1 MPAVQAE
8 GAVIRQAVRFVRW
21 ERGYM
26 YITRRSFAV
35 LAAASALNLG
45 PSKIWASAVEDVP
58 VPVPRVPVPVPVLSP
73 SVKTLA
79 ERLPLT
85 NPDYAKAKTEF
96 LPQIVSYV
104 SEEQAGTI
112 VIDTD
117 QRHLY
122 FVLAPGLAKR
132 YGIAVGREGF
142 AWSGTATIKRKTKWP
157 AWFPPQ
163 QMQARD
169 REARR
174 WRRGMPGGPRNP
186 LGARALYLYKGEAD
200 TMFRIHG
207 TRDPKSIGKAASSG
221 CIRMFN
227 ADVMEL
233 YEAVPIG
240 TKVVVLPST
249 QVVAQAAK
257 KPARSRRQQRL
268 REARRRERQRMR
280 IAAYRRRRRRTLF
293 GMFGI
298 GDGLW

>member
-1 MPAVQAE
+1 
-8 GAVIRQAVRFVRW
+8 
-21 ERGYM
+21 M
-26 YITRRSFAV
+26 YISRRSFAL
-35 LAAASALNLG
+35 LAAASAVSLG
-45 PSKIWASAVEDVP
+45 SRKPWASAVENVP
-58 VPVPRVPVPVPVLSP
+58 VPVPRVPVPALSEP
-73 SVKTLA
+73 PQVRTLT

-85 NPDYAKAKTEF
+85 SRDYAVVKTEF
-96 LPQIVSYV
+96 LPQLVYYST
-104 SEEQAGTI
+104 EEQPGTI

-117 QRHLY
+117 HRHLY

-157 AWFPPQ
+157 AWFPPK
-163 QMQARD
+163 QMQWRD
-169 REARR
+169 KEARR

-186 LGARALYLYKGEAD
+186 LGARALYLYKGEVD

-221 CIRMFN
+221 CIRMLN

-249 QVVAQAAK
+249 QVVAQAPAK
-257 KPARSRRQQRL
+257 KLARSRRSQQRL
-268 REARRRERQRMR
+268 LAARRRERRRMR
-280 IAAYRRRRRRTLF
+280 MAAYRRRRRRTLF
-293 GMFGI
+293 GMFGFR
-298 GDGLW
+298 DGLW

>member
-1 MPAVQAE
+1 
-8 GAVIRQAVRFVRW
+8 
-21 ERGYM
+21 M

-35 LAAASALNLG
+35 LAAASVAGLG
-45 PSKIWASAVEDVP
+45 SRELWASAAEDVP
-58 VPVPRVPVPVPVLSP
+58 GRVPLGPAPASSP
-73 SVKTLA
+73 EVKSLPERFTLA
-79 ERLPLT
+79 
-85 NPDYAKAKTEF
+85 NPDYAKVTTEF
-96 LPQIVSYV
+96 LPQIVSYTT
-104 SEEQAGTI
+104 EELAGTI
-112 VIDTD
+112 IVDTD
-117 QRHLY
+117 HRHLY
-122 FVLAPGLAKR
+122 FVLGPGLAKR

-142 AWSGTATIKRKTKWP
+142 AWSGTATINRKTKWP
-157 AWFPPQ
+157 AWFPPR

-186 LGARALYLYKGEAD
+186 LGARALYLYKGQAD

-221 CIRMFN
+221 CIRMLN

-249 QVVAQAAK
+249 QVVAQGGKGLAK
-257 KPARSRRQQRL
+257 SRRRQNL
-268 REARRRERQRMR
+268 IEARRRERQRMR
-280 IAAYRRRRRRTLF
+280 MAAYKRRRRRPLF
-293 GMFGI
+293 GMFGW

>member
-1 MPAVQAE
+1 V
-8 GAVIRQAVRFVRW
+8 VD
-21 ERGYM
+21 
-26 YITRRSFAV
+26 
-35 LAAASALNLG
+35 
-45 PSKIWASAVEDVP
+45 DVP
-58 VPVPRVPVPVPVLSP
+58 LPVPRASISLPPAPP
-73 SVKTLA
+73 QVKTLA
-79 ERLPLT
+79 ERLPSIS
-85 NPDYAKAKTEF
+85 PDYAKVQTEF
-96 LPQIVSYV
+96 LPQMVSYA
-104 SEEQAGTI
+104 SDELPGTI

-117 QRHLY
+117 HRHLY

-157 AWFPPQ
+157 AWYPPK

-186 LGARALYLYKGEAD
+186 LGARALYLYKGEVD

-221 CIRMFN
+221 CIRMLN

-249 QVVAQAAK
+249 QVVAETVK
-257 KPARSRRQQRL
+257 KPAKSRKSRRYQRL
-268 REARRRERQRMR
+268 VEARRRKRERMR
-280 IAAYRRRRRRTLF
+280 MAYYRRRRRRALF
-293 GMFGI
+293 GLFGF

>member
-1 MPAVQAE
+1 
-8 GAVIRQAVRFVRW
+8 
-21 ERGYM
+21 M
-26 YITRRSFAV
+26 YISRRSFA
-35 LAAASALNLG
+35 LFAAASVASLG
-45 PSKIWASAVEDVP
+45 SRKVWATAAEDIP
-58 VPVPRVPVPVPVLSP
+58 VPVPRVPVPVLAETPQ
-73 SVKTLA
+73 VKTLA

-85 NPDYAKAKTEF
+85 SADYKVVKTEF
-96 LPQIVSYV
+96 LPQLVYYS
-104 SEEQAGTI
+104 SEEQPGTI

-117 QRHLY
+117 HRHLY
-122 FVLAPGLAKR
+122 YILAPGLAKR

-142 AWSGTATIKRKTKWP
+142 AWSGTATIRRKTKWP
-157 AWFPPQ
+157 AWYPPK
-163 QMQARD
+163 QMQWRD

-221 CIRMFN
+221 CIRMLN

-249 QVVAQAAK
+249 VVVAKAPAK
-257 KPARSRRQQRL
+257 KTARSRRQQRTVV
-268 REARRRERQRMR
+268 AGRRERQRMR
-280 IAAYRRRRRRTLF
+280 MADYKRRKRRTLF
-293 GMFGI
+293 GLFGF